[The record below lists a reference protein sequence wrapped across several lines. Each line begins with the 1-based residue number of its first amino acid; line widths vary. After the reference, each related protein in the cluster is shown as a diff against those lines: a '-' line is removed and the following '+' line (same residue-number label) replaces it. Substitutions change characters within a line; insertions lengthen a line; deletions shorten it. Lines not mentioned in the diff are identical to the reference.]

1 MINCP
6 RFCTL
11 TSTDDDVDGKPFNA
25 LIQFPHIIHSVPR
38 KRVHRPSI
46 QQFSFFLFTPTRE
59 GHALSRRAR
68 LIIGRGQVDGMD
80 GCTVAV
86 YVYSVHHRHII
97 NISTHTWCGLKFYDI
112 FCSEGLKSADAK
124 QKDTRVIIIQSPC
137 GLHRRMQSTRG
148 IVGGWERL
156 MIQQIRIKNTR
167 HGSFCDGV
175 KFHLNFLSLWPP
187 HRSMR
192 PTTMTV
198 VGRFA

>member
-11 TSTDDDVDGKPFNA
+11 TPTDDDVDGKLFNA

-38 KRVHRPSI
+38 KRVHRPLTGGARFVS
-46 QQFSFFLFTPTRE
+46 
-59 GHALSRRAR
+59 SRSAYH
-68 LIIGRGQVDGMD
+68 IGRGQVDGMD
-80 GCTVAV
+80 GCTVPV

-97 NISTHTWCGLKFYDI
+97 NISTHTWWGLKFYDI
-112 FCSEGLKSADAK
+112 FCSEGLNSADAK

-192 PTTMTV
+192 PTTMTG